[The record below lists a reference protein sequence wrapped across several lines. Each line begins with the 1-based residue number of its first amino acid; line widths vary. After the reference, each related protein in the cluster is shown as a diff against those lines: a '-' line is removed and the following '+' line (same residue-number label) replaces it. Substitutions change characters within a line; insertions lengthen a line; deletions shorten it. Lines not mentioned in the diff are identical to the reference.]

1 MTKEGV
7 LSYIFHIDQLPSPKY
22 FVSRKGLKSLLLSAA
37 VGGAVISVV
46 YYWLKSKRLKRPTSQ
61 SEDVDDVDAATTLSM
76 HTIDYYSQTK
86 LSSNRSAGSVL
97 SRTSNMSD
105 KRLLSSARRSPP
117 LITNDFDDC
126 SCSGLDYKKLG
137 LHALAGVVEHL
148 ESLMS
153 KVKILEEKGLSP
165 SSSDS
170 DNLINDL
177 RILLEHA
184 YRLRE
189 QYKQQLVIHDSTYRQ
204 GSLESLTT
212 QEDTSSFFSASE
224 QIDLTELELLM
235 QFNVRRPLYYNALKL
250 LNEGEVP
257 YRALRTQFVG
267 CELDIEYLGKV
278 HCIRQGFDH
287 IFNCPKPASWVIE
300 VGKLNVC
307 RLLHC
312 LKYPLID
319 FEENYDRLMEFIISQ
334 QNKPNN
340 MMSEELFSK
349 GVKVINFY
357 DVVIDLMLLDAFELL
372 ANPPSSVLS
381 VTRHKWLSDNF
392 KRCALDSTVWTILLA
407 KRKLLK
413 YPDGFY
419 AHYYSMV
426 GTVLPALAWGFLGP
440 NENYFRI
447 CDRFLFFMDAPTQA
461 IVSAFSIVLGLEAG
475 NRQAA
480 EESLTA
486 LEVLEDY
493 AVKVANIFLSEQFC
507 VELRQLSGITLK
519 NYLSVHWSETSCMSF
534 KPPEICD
541 TAKSLIRSGMLQLL
555 TSPHR
560 LIRMTAVH
568 IITLI
573 AQHDWPEMWPD
584 LFNHLITLVRQSSSS
599 NDNNVNKNTVH
610 GVLRVLTEVS
620 SDLSD
625 LDLPIVGP
633 YIMPELL
640 RIYSDKQ
647 TYDQSTRRR
656 AIITIDNLLN
666 IAIMC
671 HNEDILNDFVNRY
684 ICPSLGEII
693 NDLTNDE
700 DLTVSNL
707 SHKGELIQLLTTL
720 CVENPKFFSYFPGY
734 NISQMIN
741 IVLSLVVSCVK
752 QYTEMQITS
761 NSANNNEDE
770 YDSDGEV
777 LDYDTFVYSVLQ
789 CLTSLISS
797 KSKRS
802 MIKYLDDL
810 CFQLCQ
816 LVQLPEK
823 ALITWSNNISEYV
836 VDSGEILGYSVRL
849 VTVDL
854 IKKIASSYHD
864 GPQFINHAINKMLKL
879 SENLNSKGDPCW
891 WKLFEASLYITGNL
905 ASNSINIFN
914 FNKSMYQTSNNVSNL
929 SLIEFDVF
937 YEHYLKPSLE
947 QNDFPFLHATALRC
961 MSHLYEANTLNEFQ
975 AQCFPSLLSNSMSA
989 TQSPILRISAM
1000 LSLDALGAYKSQKQL
1015 SAENSSSTPINSTS
1029 SSTSSVWITTFIVPQ
1044 LPNLISNLLE
1054 CLSTF
1059 GESVLNIGLCG
1070 LYKLLL
1076 IDLHQFTHSIIT
1088 QIIPILVG
1096 LFKHCFGVASTLSHY
1111 TKIIRVVYKVCSP
1124 SKESVEMI
1132 ENAFMPTLIGC
1143 LENHETSDCGS
1154 VEATLKVFSVLISPS
1169 EFGISSTLIQRVFP
1183 AVVHIAIT
1191 STDAVVISECCDVI
1205 RCYLAAGSAQILEWH
1220 DDEGNNGV
1228 GYILHITSR
1237 LLDPS
1242 NPVEWATPAGKLAYA
1257 ILLHFDAQQLR
1268 ENTDL
1273 LLRGVLARLCTL
1285 LGNNHKQ
1292 PSQLVYSEH
1301 HNGLHGARQSLLFV
1315 IILLF
1320 RIRTKLA
1327 IDFLSTIPDLSGK
1340 PILQEI
1346 LSLWCNCQPYYFSR
1360 YEIHVST
1367 MALANLILHTINTKD
1382 ERIMQITLQEEMQTD
1397 NSSGSI
1403 QTRAKSSQQTK
1414 TLIDIPIIVS
1424 MYKLLLN
1431 ELNKKLEEEECDSE
1445 DNSCNEFYD
1454 EVEDDNSSVGD
1465 DAEEVQTEQQE
1476 KLCEEDEN
1484 KVTDQNDQYLISQ
1497 KKKIGQRRDTNN
1509 SFTSNH
1515 MQQDDDEDDAS
1526 MTSNSFV
1533 IHIYKN
1539 IHILIHFSNVRFSK
1553 LVSLIFIAFVV
1564 FLDNIISACFN

>member
-1 MTKEGV
+1 
-7 LSYIFHIDQLPSPKY
+7 
-22 FVSRKGLKSLLLSAA
+22 
-37 VGGAVISVV
+37 
-46 YYWLKSKRLKRPTSQ
+46 
-61 SEDVDDVDAATTLSM
+61 
-76 HTIDYYSQTK
+76 
-86 LSSNRSAGSVL
+86 
-97 SRTSNMSD
+97 
-105 KRLLSSARRSPP
+105 
-117 LITNDFDDC
+117 
-126 SCSGLDYKKLG
+126 
-137 LHALAGVVEHL
+137 
-148 ESLMS
+148 
-153 KVKILEEKGLSP
+153 
-165 SSSDS
+165 
-170 DNLINDL
+170 
-177 RILLEHA
+177 
-184 YRLRE
+184 
-189 QYKQQLVIHDSTYRQ
+189 
-204 GSLESLTT
+204 
-212 QEDTSSFFSASE
+212 
-224 QIDLTELELLM
+224 
-235 QFNVRRPLYYNALKL
+235 
-250 LNEGEVP
+250 
-257 YRALRTQFVG
+257 
-267 CELDIEYLGKV
+267 
-278 HCIRQGFDH
+278 
-287 IFNCPKPASWVIE
+287 
-300 VGKLNVC
+300 
-307 RLLHC
+307 
-312 LKYPLID
+312 
-319 FEENYDRLMEFIISQ
+319 
-334 QNKPNN
+334 
-340 MMSEELFSK
+340 
-349 GVKVINFY
+349 
-357 DVVIDLMLLDAFELL
+357 
-372 ANPPSSVLS
+372 
-381 VTRHKWLSDNF
+381 
-392 KRCALDSTVWTILLA
+392 
-407 KRKLLK
+407 
-413 YPDGFY
+413 
-419 AHYYSMV
+419 
-426 GTVLPALAWGFLGP
+426 
-440 NENYFRI
+440 
-447 CDRFLFFMDAPTQA
+447 MDAPTQA

-486 LEVLEDY
+486 LEVLEEFNGSRDY
-493 AVKVANIFLSEQFC
+493 IYLKIVTMNICYPFIKLC
-507 VELRQLSGITLK
+507 VR
-519 NYLSVHWSETSCMSF
+519 
-534 KPPEICD
+534 
-541 TAKSLIRSGMLQLL
+541 AKSLIRSGMLQLL

-647 TYDQSTRRR
+647 
-656 AIITIDNLLN
+656 
-666 IAIMC
+666 
-671 HNEDILNDFVNRY
+671 DILNDFVNRY

-752 QYTEMQITS
+752 PYTEMQITS

-823 ALITWSNNISEYV
+823 A
-836 VDSGEILGYSVRL
+836 
-849 VTVDL
+849 
-854 IKKIASSYHD
+854 KIASSYHD

-914 FNKSMYQTSNNVSNL
+914 FNKSIYQTSNNVSNL

-1015 SAENSSSTPINSTS
+1015 LAENSSSTPINSTS

-1059 GESVLNIGLCG
+1059 GESVLDIGLCG

-1096 LFKHCFGVASTLSHY
+1096 LFKHCFG
-1111 TKIIRVVYKVCSP
+1111 
-1124 SKESVEMI
+1124 ESVEMI

-1143 LENHETSDCGS
+1143 LENHKTSDCGS

-1484 KVTDQNDQYLISQ
+1484 EVTDQNDQYLISQ

-1526 MTSNSFV
+1526 DNNSEDDITSSEDP
-1533 IHIYKN
+1533 IYSTDPIMNVNLKEFLCN
-1539 IHILIHFSNVRFSK
+1539 FLSELSQQIYYNEFSRYHT
-1553 LVSLIFIAFVV
+1553 SLELATLQQIGV
-1564 FLDNIISACFN
+1564 LPQTNQ